1 MSRRGSEAVARLVDS
16 DSSDVQFGSFRKLA
30 HFINNFNFFTIS
42 DKSHKQLRHN
52 HLYSTRLHL

>member
-1 MSRRGSEAVARLVDS
+1 MSRRGSEAVACLVDS

-42 DKSHKQLRHN
+42 DTVTQATK
-52 HLYSTRLHL
+52 T

>member
-30 HFINNFNFFTIS
+30 HFINNFNFFYNIWY
-42 DKSHKQLRHN
+42 SHTSN
-52 HLYSTRLHL
+52 